1 MRADLSYD
9 PYRPSC
15 AEEALALWELYAQDP
30 LRWIDDGC
38 VWIQTRDGE
47 AGAPWEPLRLWPA
60 QREVVRL
67 LHTEPRLVG
76 FKARQLGFTWLAVAL
91 LIHAAVFKL
100 GSTCLIL
107 SLREE
112 EAIGALD
119 RGRGIY
125 ARLPRWQRAAKI
137 LKGQDGG
144 TQLHLST
151 GSKLHALSSKGGDSH
166 TADAVLVDESA
177 LIPDLARVL
186 ARVEPTVGDGGRL
199 WLVSRANKDEPEG
212 TFANLARAACVDR
225 TGPWRGIFLPWH
237 SRPGRDAAWYEG
249 QRAKSLA
256 VDGTLD
262 TLHEQYPADPSEA
275 LAPRVA
281 QVRIPWAW
289 LVGTWS
295 PLPQLST
302 DVPLLHLYERP
313 DLALAYVIGA
323 DPAEGLPTS
332 DDSAAVVLE
341 LQTGRLV
348 AALGGKLD
356 PAKEFPQA
364 IAALSRM
371 FGHAPALV
379 ERNNHGHAT
388 NAALEALGVPLL
400 DGPDGRPGLAISAPI
415 KTLTWDNVAAIL
427 REGAEAGLPLIP
439 DAQVRAQ
446 LALVQ
451 RRTLKAPTGQR
462 DDYADA
468 YRTAQWARRSSPP
481 PPPLDLTRR
490 ALAGLLR

>member
-1 MRADLSYD
+1 MPLGYD
-9 PYRPSC
+9 PYHPSC
-15 AEEALALWELYAQDP
+15 PEEALALWEIYAQDP

-38 VWIQTRDGE
+38 VWIQTREGE
-47 AGAPWEPLRLWPA
+47 TGAPWEPLRLWPA

-67 LHTEPRLVG
+67 LHTEARLVG
-76 FKARQLGFTWLAVAL
+76 FKARQLGFTWLAVAM
-91 LIHAAVFKL
+91 LIHTAVFKL
-100 GSTCLIL
+100 GSTGLIL

-125 ARLPRWQRAAKI
+125 ARLPRWQRAAKL

-144 TQLHLST
+144 TVLHLST
-151 GSKLHALSSKGGDSH
+151 GSKIHALSSKGGDSH
-166 TADAVLVDESA
+166 TADAVLVDEAA

-212 TFANLARAACVDR
+212 TFASLARASCVDK
-225 TGPWRGIFLPWH
+225 TGPWHGIFLPWH
-237 SRPGRDAAWYEG
+237 TRPGRDAAWYDG

-262 TLHEQYPADPSEA
+262 TLHEQYPAEPAEA

-281 QVRIPWAW
+281 QVRIPWGW
-289 LVGTWS
+289 LVGSWS
-295 PLPQLST
+295 PLPQLPT
-302 DVPLLHLYERP
+302 DVSLLRLYERP
-313 DLALAYVIGA
+313 DPALAYVIGA
-323 DPAEGLPTS
+323 DPAQGLPTS
-332 DDSAAVVLE
+332 DDSAAVVLG

-356 PAKEFPQA
+356 PAREFPA
-364 IAALSRM
+364 ALAALSRM
-371 FGHAPALV
+371 FNHAPILV
-379 ERNNHGHAT
+379 EENNHGHAV
-388 NAALEALGVPLL
+388 LGELAHLGAPLL
-400 DGPDGRPGLAISAPI
+400 DGPSGRPGLSISAPI
-415 KTLTWDNVAAIL
+415 KTLTWDNTATIL
-427 REGAEAGLPLIP
+427 REASEASVPLIP

-451 RRTLKAPTGQR
+451 RRTLKAPQGQH

-481 PPPLDLTRR
+481 PPSIDLTRR
-490 ALAGLLR
+490 ALAGLMR